1 MGFRHVP
8 VMVDEV
14 LSYLNCSPGKIFV
27 DCTLGGAGHAR
38 AILEHITPDGLLIG
52 IDQDKDAIENAR
64 HALGE
69 YASRIRLFHDN
80 FINLPSILSRI
91 GIDAIDGVL
100 ADLGLSLHHIESSGR
115 GFSFRRDE
123 PLDMRMDTDSAT
135 TAEDI
140 VNTETESRL
149 EKIFR
154 DYGEERWAGKI
165 ARNIAS
171 ARSKRSIRTSKE
183 LADIVCKSIPQR
195 AALPRKIHPATKVFM
210 ALRIAVNKELEIL
223 DEFVVN
229 AVDALKPGGRLC
241 ILSFHSLE
249 DRIVKHRF
257 KALEKGCSCPPDFPQ
272 CVCGK
277 QKKVRVLTRRV
288 VRPTTQEVSANP
300 MARSTRLRVLE
311 KISQERGVAP

>member
-8 VMVDEV
+8 VMVEEV
-14 LSYLNCSPGKIFV
+14 ITYLNCGPGKIFV

-38 AILEHITPDGLLIG
+38 AILEHSGPDGLLIG
-52 IDQDKDAIENAR
+52 IDQDWDAIDNAR
-64 HALGE
+64 HALSD
-69 YASRIRLFHDN
+69 YASRIRLYHDN
-80 FINLPSILSRI
+80 FINLTSILSRI
-91 GIDAIDGVL
+91 GINAIDGAV
-100 ADLGLSLHHIESSGR
+100 ADLGLSLNQIESSGR

-123 PLDMRMDTDSAT
+123 PLDMRMNMDST
-135 TAEDI
+135 ITAEDI
-140 VNTETESRL
+140 VNSETETRL

-183 LADIVCKSIPQR
+183 LADIVVKTIPQR
-195 AALPRKIHPATKVFM
+195 AALSRKIHPATKVFM
-210 ALRIAVNKELEIL
+210 ALRIAVNRELEIL
-223 DEFVVN
+223 DEFIVN

-257 KALEKGCSCPPDFPQ
+257 RALEKGCSCPPDFPK

-277 QKKVRVLTRRV
+277 EKQVRVLTRSV
-288 VRPTTQEVSANP
+288 VKPTSREISVNP
-300 MARSTRLRVLE
+300 MARSTRLRAVE
-311 KISQERGVAP
+311 KIGQERGVVP